1 MLSWQ
6 RGMGAELLA
15 APVQMPVPAE
25 VTLGGAGPGV
35 SGMVFHSRDDTPHS
49 ALGSCY
55 SITED
60 EAVPEV
66 LSA

>member
-35 SGMVFHSRDDTPHS
+35 FHSRDDTPHS

-60 EAVPEV
+60 EAVPEM